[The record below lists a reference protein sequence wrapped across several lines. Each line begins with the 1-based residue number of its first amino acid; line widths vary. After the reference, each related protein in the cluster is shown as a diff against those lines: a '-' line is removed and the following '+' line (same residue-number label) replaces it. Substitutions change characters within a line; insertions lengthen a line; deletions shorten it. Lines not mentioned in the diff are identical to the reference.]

1 MGTGYRGC
9 SKLRKS
15 NPGFR
20 GRSGPISRGKPYG
33 RCLSLFAGNLCPRPS
48 KEGTTFKFKMDEQNL
63 TSTVLCAEFARQRH
77 GYRGTSLMINSH
89 LPWDYH
95 TTLGIVVLWGP
106 GGGDVSFDRGTPVPL
121 QQVYPTG
128 SWLLFTP
135 QRYLAYKKRPPLA
148 PRNRL

>member
-33 RCLSLFAGNLCPRPS
+33 RCLSLFAGKLCPRPS

-106 GGGDVSFDRGTPVPL
+106 GGGVFLLTEVPL
-121 QQVYPTG
+121 YPCSRCIRRALDCFIHSTEVPC
-128 SWLLFTP
+128 L
-135 QRYLAYKKRPPLA
+135 
-148 PRNRL
+148 